1 MAFAFVIDTM
11 KKGKEE
17 EYSHGGERAKSPR
30 FLNTREFAVTQP
42 VVSHK
47 RYSRPSEDPEISV
60 PLHGNMLPALPLKGQ
75 SPGVVRSISRSA
87 VQHCP
92 VTRKMFLL
100 FVSSDKRMLQLKV

>member
-30 FLNTREFAVTQP
+30 FLNTRELAVMQP

-87 VQHCP
+87 VQTLPGDTKKCFC
-92 VTRKMFLL
+92 FLFHL
-100 FVSSDKRMLQLKV
+100 TSECYN